1 MSKNLDFWIISALCS
16 KYTPSPPTDGPL
28 PFGATPTGMDLPEL
42 ATRLVAEAR
51 ATDERRLLVLHGSR
65 DACETAASRALD
77 AAGLDR
83 VALLSERD
91 TLDATTR
98 RPPTRSGDLLGET
111 YDATVVDCHDACQP
125 NALGRAA
132 GTVDGGGLLVLLAPP
147 LSEWPDR
154 RDGFDESLAVPPFG
168 LDDVTGVF
176 RRRLVRTLRAHP
188 GVAIASVTDTDGG
201 VTATIERDGLTDP
214 APRLVTTTG
223 PVEPPAG
230 AAFPAAAYDACLTR
244 DQADAV
250 AACEHLRDPCE
261 AVVLT
266 ADRGRGKSSA
276 IGLAAGALALDGRDV
291 LVAAPGYRNASE
303 VFARARELLATVGTD
318 AEWDD
323 EAHTLATDEGRVR
336 FAGPPDAAEAVADP
350 DAATAPD
357 VLLVDEAASLPVRLL
372 ERFLTGVPVAFATTV
387 HGYEGAGRGFDVR
400 FRGRLADSDYEV
412 TDCTL
417 DDPIRYAGGDPVEVW
432 SFRALM
438 LGARPPVDDLVA
450 DATPGTATYE
460 RLDPATLA
468 APGEEWRLA
477 EAFGLLVLAHYR
489 TEPDDLARLLD
500 APNVAVRALTHD
512 GHPVAVAL
520 LAREGGLPAERR
532 ARMYEGERVRGNML
546 PDVLTTQLRDEAAA
560 DPVGVRVLRIAT
572 HHAVRSEGL
581 GSRLLQEVADEFG
594 PDGVDGADGADRG
607 DTDPPEPRWPAEPVD
622 YLGVGYGAT
631 PELLRFWWRNDFRT
645 VHLSTT
651 RNDTSGEYSALMLRP
666 LTAAGDA
673 LHDRSAD
680 WFARRIGSV
689 LGDPLQDAAPDV
701 VRATLRAADA
711 TVPLDLTDREWR
723 TVAAAAYGP
732 GMYAPAPRPFRRL
745 ALHDLLGGSAAGLS
759 DTAERLLVR
768 KACQARPWEDVA
780 EELDFVSRRACMRAF
795 GDACAAL
802 VDAYGGEAAREEAA
816 RYEDS

>member
-1 MSKNLDFWIISALCS
+1 
-16 KYTPSPPTDGPL
+16 
-28 PFGATPTGMDLPEL
+28 MDLPGL
-42 ATRLVAEAR
+42 VTRLAAEAR

-65 DACETAASRALD
+65 EACEQGARRVLD
-77 AAGLDR
+77 AAGLDGR
-83 VALLSERD
+83 VAVLSEREAI
-91 TLDATTR
+91 DATTR
-98 RPPTRSGDLLGET
+98 RPPSRSGDLLGET

-154 RDGFDESLAVPPFG
+154 RDGFDESLAVPPFE

-176 RRRLVRTLRAHP
+176 RERLVRTLRSHP
-188 GVAIASVTDTDGG
+188 GVAIAAVAVDDAEVG
-201 VTATIERDGLTDP
+201 VGATVERDGLTDP
-214 APRLVTTTG
+214 APRLVTG
-223 PVEPPAG
+223 ESPVEPPAD
-230 AAFPAAAYDACLTR
+230 AAFPAAAYEACRTA

-250 AACEHLRDPCE
+250 VACEHLREPGQ

-291 LVAAPGYRNASE
+291 LVTAPGYRNARE
-303 VFARARELLATVGTD
+303 AFARAQELVEGVSTDATWDEADHALTVGG
-318 AEWDD
+318 
-323 EAHTLATDEGRVR
+323 GRVR
-336 FAGPPDAAEAVADP
+336 FAGPPEAADAVADP
-350 DAATAPD
+350 DAPAAPD

-372 ERFLTGVPVAFATTV
+372 ERYLTGIAVAFATTV

-400 FRGRLADSDYEV
+400 FRGRLAESDYTT
-412 TDCTL
+412 TDCTM
-417 DDPIRYAGGDPVEVW
+417 DQPIRYAGGDPVEVW

-438 LGARPPVDDLVA
+438 LGARPPVAGLVA
-450 DATPGTATYE
+450 DAAPGTATYE
-460 RLDPATLA
+460 RLEPATLA
-468 APGEEWRLA
+468 GAGEEWRLA
-477 EAFGLLVLAHYR
+477 ETFGLLVLAHYR

-546 PDVLTTQLRDEAAA
+546 PDVLTTQLRDEAAGG
-560 DPVGVRVLRIAT
+560 PVGVRVLRIAT

-581 GSRLLQEVADEFG
+581 GSRLLDEVAAEFG
-594 PDGVDGADGADRG
+594 PQSTDGSDEG
-607 DTDPPEPRWPAEPVD
+607 PPEPGWPNDPVD

-631 PELLRFWWRNDFRT
+631 PRLLRFWRQNGFRT

-651 RNDTSGEYSALMLRP
+651 RNDTSGEHSALMMRP
-666 LTAAGDA
+666 LTDAGHE

-680 WFARRIGSV
+680 WFARRVGSV
-689 LGDPLQDAAPDV
+689 LGDPLRDADPDV

-732 GMYAPAPRPFRRL
+732 GMYAPAPRPFRQL

-759 DTAERLLVR
+759 DDEERLLVR
-768 KACQARPWEDVA
+768 KALQARPWEAVA
-780 EELDFVSRRACMRAF
+780 DELDCVSRRACMRAF
-795 GDACAAL
+795 GDACVGL
-802 VDAYGGEAAREEAA
+802 VDAYGTDAAREEAA
-816 RYEDS
+816 RYR